1 MGAQSVQSVML
12 IGTDK
17 GSILCV
23 CWGTSI
29 KGHLGI
35 SDTQATK
42 IQYMVPW
49 EWGHTAY
56 FNYFSLEIGIM
67 LLASSNHH
75 LSPIYVTLWQG
86 ICMINKLCCNKW
98 KKEWTKAWIFGL
110 KLVEKNIY
118 YCKNYR
124 KSSGSYCTGCH
135 NYKMERKHFSVS
147 MK

>member
-1 MGAQSVQSVML
+1 ML

-23 CWGTSI
+23 CWGPSI

-56 FNYFSLEIGIM
+56 FNYFSLEIGVM

-98 KKEWTKAWIFGL
+98 TKERTNESMNLWTQTSRNKYITVKITEKVLVVIVQAVIIIKWKESIFLLAWSKRVVKG
-110 KLVEKNIY
+110 
-118 YCKNYR
+118 
-124 KSSGSYCTGCH
+124 
-135 NYKMERKHFSVS
+135 
-147 MK
+147 